1 MVTPYSNKT
10 DDELLRIVF
19 MGDLRDTLT
28 LELAYRLEAL
38 ATELE
43 LLNANVDA

>member
-10 DDELLRIVF
+10 NDELLRLVF

-28 LELAYRLEAL
+28 LELSYRLEAID
-38 ATELE
+38 TVKE
-43 LLNANVDA
+43 LLKSQ

>member
-28 LELAYRLEAL
+28 LELAYRLEAID
-38 ATELE
+38 TEME
-43 LLNANVDA
+43 LLKSQ

>member
-10 DDELLRIVF
+10 NDELLRLVF

-28 LELAYRLEAL
+28 LELAYRLEAID
-38 ATELE
+38 TEME
-43 LLNANVDA
+43 LLKSQ

>member
-1 MVTPYSNKT
+1 MVTPYSTKT
-10 DDELLRIVF
+10 NDELLRLVF

-38 ATELE
+38 DTELE
-43 LLNANVDA
+43 LLKSQ